1 MGTFPFTSVTV
12 RSIILKS
19 GVAQAESDTTH
30 AASNGRVVW
39 NSGLYR
45 QTSPNNSAPFAA
57 RSDLE
62 DTRCPARLATRP
74 LFSASS
80 ALLSWKPRLALTRLS
95 QAGCALGCWLVPATG
110 SAFSTT
116 DVSTASSLHAA
127 VGSHGLADL
136 LALSAYAAL
145 CVCLVWLAHWH
156 GERRYI
162 AGKADYHAQLA
173 SMATG
178 KAVSK

>member
-1 MGTFPFTSVTV
+1 MPLHCNTPLTPMTVGPCGERLQGAVFATAGSLPASCAKSSLFGLQTIQSAVVSVTPTV
-12 RSIILKS
+12 
-19 GVAQAESDTTH
+19 
-30 AASNGRVVW
+30 
-39 NSGLYR
+39 
-45 QTSPNNSAPFAA
+45 
-57 RSDLE
+57 DLE

-95 QAGCALGCWLVPATG
+95 RVGSALGCWLVPATG

-127 VGSHGLADL
+127 AGSHGLADYG
-136 LALSAYAAL
+136 ALSAYAAL

-156 GERRYI
+156 GERRYE
-162 AGKADYHAQLA
+162 AGRQDQTQWWLAKARGDA
-173 SMATG
+173 
-178 KAVSK
+178 K

>member
-1 MGTFPFTSVTV
+1 METFPFTSVTV

-80 ALLSWKPRLALTRLS
+80 ALLIWKPRLALTQLYPVGS
-95 QAGCALGCWLVPATG
+95 ALGCWLVPATG

-127 VGSHGLADL
+127 AGSHGLADL

-156 GERRYI
+156 GERRYE
-162 AGKADYHAQLA
+162 AGRQDQTQWWLAKARGDA
-173 SMATG
+173 
-178 KAVSK
+178 K

>member
-1 MGTFPFTSVTV
+1 MPLHCNTPLTPMTVRPCGERLQGAVFATAGSLPASCAKSSLFGLQTIQSAVVSVTPTV
-12 RSIILKS
+12 
-19 GVAQAESDTTH
+19 
-30 AASNGRVVW
+30 
-39 NSGLYR
+39 
-45 QTSPNNSAPFAA
+45 
-57 RSDLE
+57 DLE

-74 LFSASS
+74 LFSAYS
-80 ALLSWKPRLALTRLS
+80 ALLSWKPRLAAIRLS
-95 QAGCALGCWLVPATG
+95 QAACALGCWLVPATG

-127 VGSHGLADL
+127 AGSHGLADYG
-136 LALSAYAAL
+136 ALSAYAAL